1 MSNSSNKVVVLI
13 YLLQNRPIGQ
23 IKPHEFEE
31 TSADIFKTRKGFCRI
46 QGTGSIDKRR
56 V

>member
-1 MSNSSNKVVVLI
+1 MSNRVVINAVGVVVLI

-31 TSADIFKTRKGFCRI
+31 TSADIFKTRKG
-46 QGTGSIDKRR
+46 S